1 MQHEVFSRNVAEK
14 CKKIEGRVRNCWFF
28 PICEMMCLLLG
39 FIYEMVWLWLDFV
52 YEIVKYMIMVHLWD
66 SEVYD
71 YGPSMR

>member
-1 MQHEVFSRNVAEK
+1 
-14 CKKIEGRVRNCWFF
+14 
-28 PICEMMCLLLG
+28 MMCLLLG

-71 YGPSMR
+71 YGPSMRWRGMWLCSIYEMVSYVIMVHL